1 MALRTDMWLDA
12 VDDYAKA
19 YDKGVDAELE
29 NMKMGASLESWTGKM
44 QELKEACICMPRHF
58 LMCWLAA
65 RSLGK
70 DLFSD
75 ETYTREFEEFIC
87 KVKPLNSGEA
97 EREVSFEA
105 ITQNS
110 DLELS
115 EDERDRYIIVLAHL
129 AAENENDI
137 LTPWRDLFRKAFLLS
152 EEDKKNL
159 EKGEGFILKK
169 EEGLKIAHALRMTY
183 SETNFFLIRALE
195 NDGFEFTKADDIL
208 HVYCLLRGQSLG
220 DYTRLKKQYEEN
232 TAEIK
237 KQSMQEKPENFTV
250 YMMPED
256 EEVMGECKDSP
267 SLTKKIKQW
276 MQENGEE
283 DQAVDTAFMKWLVSQ
298 APYLD
303 LPGKTAC
310 SLYRKLAAY
319 VYAKS
324 DTGKKYI
331 KRDET
336 EFYDPFSTEELAGA
350 SEELSKI
357 CSMTSSYSMEEADYD
372 KFVKKLLDKMNE
384 MTGKVYRKHKDR
396 LVRYLYVDEKGKIK
410 SKVIADRIP
419 ELLKGKIQ
427 VEKADMLFMVWLV
440 CSMFWENT
448 EEGTLS
454 QKIWGYIDSA
464 DAVLEEAHLPQFYA
478 PHILE
483 RTFILSFC
491 LIGLESDNDEIM
503 YGGLTPIQIYEA
515 LSRIG

>member
-1 MALRTDMWLDA
+1 
-12 VDDYAKA
+12 
-19 YDKGVDAELE
+19 
-29 NMKMGASLESWTGKM
+29 
-44 QELKEACICMPRHF
+44 
-58 LMCWLAA
+58 MCWLAA

-75 ETYTREFEEFIC
+75 ETYTREFKEFTC
-87 KVKPLNSGEA
+87 KLKSA
-97 EREVSFEA
+97 EGGDRVVSFDA

-115 EDERDRYIIVLAHL
+115 EDERDRYIVVLAHL

-137 LTPWRDLFRKAFLLS
+137 ITPWRDLFRKAFLLS

-159 EKGEGFILKK
+159 EKGEGFILQK

-237 KQSMQEKPENFTV
+237 KQSVQEKPDHFTV

-256 EEVMGECKDSP
+256 EEVTVECKDTP
-267 SLTKKIKQW
+267 SLTKKIRQW
-276 MQENGEE
+276 MQENGDA
-283 DQAVDTAFMKWLVSQ
+283 DQEVDTAFMKWMVSQ

-310 SLYRKLAAY
+310 SLYRKMAAY

-324 DTGKKYI
+324 DTEKKYI

-336 EFYDPFSTEELAGA
+336 EFYDPFSTEELTGA

-357 CSMTSSYSMEEADYD
+357 CSMESPYSMEEADYD

-384 MTGKVYRKHKDR
+384 MTEKVYRKHKDR
-396 LVRYLYVDEKGKIK
+396 LARYLYVDENGKIK
-410 SKVIADRIP
+410 SKVITDRIP

-427 VEKADMLFMVWLV
+427 VEKADMLFMVWLAL
-440 CSMFWENT
+440 CSGIMQKKECSARRSGDTLTVRTLYWKQRICHSSMHHIFWKEP
-448 EEGTLS
+448 LFLVS
-454 QKIWGYIDSA
+454 
-464 DAVLEEAHLPQFYA
+464 V
-478 PHILE
+478 
-483 RTFILSFC
+483 
-491 LIGLESDNDEIM
+491 
-503 YGGLTPIQIYEA
+503 
-515 LSRIG
+515 

>member
-1 MALRTDMWLDA
+1 MAIRTDMWLDA

-19 YDKGVDAELE
+19 YDKGVDAEIE
-29 NMKMGASLESWTGKM
+29 NMKIGASLEKWTIKM

-70 DLFSD
+70 DLFSE
-75 ETYTREFEEFIC
+75 ETYTREFEEFTC
-87 KVKPLNSGEA
+87 KLESLDK
-97 EREVSFEA
+97 EVSFER

-115 EDERDRYIIVLAHL
+115 EDERDHYIVVLAHL
-129 AAENENDI
+129 AAQNEKDSI
-137 LTPWRDLFRKAFLLS
+137 TPWRDLFRKAFLWS
-152 EEDKKNL
+152 EKDGK
-159 EKGEGFILKK
+159 ILKK

-183 SETNFFLIRALE
+183 SETNFFLVRALE
-195 NDGFEFTKADDIL
+195 NDGFEFSKADDIL
-208 HVYCLLRGQSLG
+208 HVYCLLRGKSLG
-220 DYTRLKKQYEEN
+220 DYTRLKEQYEEN

-237 KQSMQEKPENFTV
+237 KRSMQKKPDNFTV

-256 EEVMGECKDSP
+256 EEVTAECKDTP
-267 SLTKKIKQW
+267 SLTKKIRQW
-276 MQENGEE
+276 MQENEDA
-283 DQAVDTAFMKWLVSQ
+283 DQAVDDTFMKWLVSQ

-303 LPGKTAC
+303 LPSKTAC

-324 DTGKKYI
+324 GTEKKYV

-336 EFYDPFSTEELAGA
+336 EFYDPFSTEELTGA
-350 SEELSKI
+350 LEGLSTI
-357 CSMTSSYSMEEADYD
+357 CSMTSSYSMEEEDYD

-384 MTGKVYRKHKDR
+384 MTEQVYRKHKDR
-396 LVRYLYVDEKGKIK
+396 LARYLYVDEKGRIK
-410 SKVIADRIP
+410 SKVITDRIP
-419 ELLKGKIQ
+419 ELLKGNIQ

-440 CSMFWENT
+440 CIMFWDKS

-454 QKIWGYIDSA
+454 QKIWGFIDNA

-491 LIGLESDNDEIM
+491 LIGLESDDDEIM